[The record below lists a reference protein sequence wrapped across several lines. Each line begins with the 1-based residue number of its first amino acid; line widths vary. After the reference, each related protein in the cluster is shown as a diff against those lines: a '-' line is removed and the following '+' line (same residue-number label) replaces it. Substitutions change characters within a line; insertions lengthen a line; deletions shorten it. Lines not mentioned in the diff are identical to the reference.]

1 MCESILRNSSLDNNE
16 TILRNSHHLS
26 VELPSPPIR
35 HRVIQVA
42 NSRRDKTGA
51 DCLSEYYRL

>member
-26 VELPSPPIR
+26 VELPSPPNPTPSYSGR
-35 HRVIQVA
+35 
-42 NSRRDKTGA
+42 
-51 DCLSEYYRL
+51 